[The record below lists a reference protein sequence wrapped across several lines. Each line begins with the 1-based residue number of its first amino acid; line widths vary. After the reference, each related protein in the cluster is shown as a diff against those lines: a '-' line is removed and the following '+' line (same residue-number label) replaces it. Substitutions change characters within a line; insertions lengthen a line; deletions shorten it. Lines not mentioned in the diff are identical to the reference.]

1 MTKRM
6 LLQGARAMQ
15 RQYNLNWLCLVPS
28 TLYGPN
34 YHNDS
39 RQMHFIFDLVKKIL
53 RGKHFGETVELWGN
67 GEQRRELVYID
78 DFIDA
83 TLEINEK
90 CNNEIINIGA
100 GVDESIKEFAKRIC
114 TIINYDS
121 DKIRYDTSKY
131 VGAKSKKL
139 NIEKLMHVHPKYLRK
154 QTKLDS
160 GLKNVINWFEK
171 TKAYQ

>member
-1 MTKRM
+1 MGTSCSYDPGNPLKEEFYMKGEPIDSLYTYAMTKRM

-15 RQYNLNWLCLVPS
+15 RQYSLNWLCLVPS

-100 GVDESIKEFAKRIC
+100 GVDESIKEFAKRI
-114 TIINYDS
+114 
-121 DKIRYDTSKY
+121 
-131 VGAKSKKL
+131 L
-139 NIEKLMHVHPKYLRK
+139 
-154 QTKLDS
+154 Q
-160 GLKNVINWFEK
+160 
-171 TKAYQ
+171 